1 MISPVCCVDCSL
13 QGVELSEKMLVL
25 VLVCCLVGYLDLDR
39 MKVVNIL
46 FVVILLLNDNDN
58 ELGTSCR
65 HHLDVG
71 LCILEMSLGWSS
83 ERKIS
88 TL

>member
-1 MISPVCCVDCSL
+1 MNI
-13 QGVELSEKMLVL
+13 LVL
-25 VLVCCLVGYLDLDR
+25 VYCLVGYLDLDR

-58 ELGTSCR
+58 ELGSSGR

-71 LCILEMSLGWSS
+71 YHLWILEMSLGWSS